1 MAWDFPGGPV
11 VESVLPLQGARIQ
24 YLVRELRFRV
34 PHGVDGKKERKKD
47 IKEWPFLQGEDG
59 IFHAASDEY
68 PDPLCR

>member
-1 MAWDFPGGPV
+1 M
-11 VESVLPLQGARIQ
+11 LQLRPYTAK
-24 YLVRELRFRV
+24 YLVRELRFRM
-34 PHGVDGKKERKKD
+34 PHGVDGKKERKKY